1 VGNASKDY
9 DKKVKGTGVLLGPA
23 AARNTSLPVLAT
35 ELAGAESR
43 TDAGRKGAD
52 LDLILGDG
60 FTALAKPADAQQA
73 LTALASPQ
81 SAATPKKGC

>member
-1 VGNASKDY
+1 
-9 DKKVKGTGVLLGPA
+9 VLLGPTA
-23 AARNTSLPVLAT
+23 AQNSSLPVLAT
-35 ELAGAESR
+35 ELAGAERR

-73 LTALASPQ
+73 LTALTSPQ